1 MSRKENQKLKVL
13 CILEILKKYSD
24 EEHPLNAAQISKYL
38 EDYGIESE
46 RKSIYNDIKLL
57 EDFGFDIIKSANKG
71 WFIGEREFEI
81 PEIYLL
87 SDAVRSAKFIS
98 AKKSHELI
106 LKLNSM
112 LSVHQEKRIKGSVFF
127 SGTDKCAN
135 EELYYNID
143 KINSAIENK
152 KQIKLVYSSRIFD
165 SNRNVKR
172 KQKEMLINPYALT
185 WQDDYYYLIGNYAK
199 YNNLIHLRLD
209 RINSITITDTPCRHF
224 SEVSDYKDRFDIAD
238 YTNKLFGMYTGEIDT
253 IQLRANRKITEQLLD
268 RFSEEI
274 FITDVSD
281 EQFSFKVKAVISEAL
296 ITWIINYGKDL
307 TVLKP
312 EKLKEMVKARAQQ
325 VLDNYGD

>member
-24 EEHPLNAAQISKYL
+24 EEHPLNAAKISKYL

-106 LKLNSM
+106 AKLNSM
-112 LSVHQEKRIKGSVFF
+112 LSVHQEKRIKDSVFF
-127 SGTDKCAN
+127 SGTDKCVN

-172 KQKEMLINPYALT
+172 NQKEMLINPYALT

-199 YNNLIHLRLD
+199 YDNLIHLRLD

>member
-1 MSRKENQKLKVL
+1 MPRKENQKLKVL
-13 CILEILKKYSD
+13 CILEIFKKYSD
-24 EEHPLNAAQISKYL
+24 EEHPLNAAKIAGYL
-38 EDYGIESE
+38 ENYGIEAE

-57 EDFGFDIIKSANKG
+57 EEFGFDIIKSDNRG

-98 AKKSHELI
+98 TKKSRELI
-106 LKLNSM
+106 SKLNSM
-112 LSVHQEKRIKGSVFF
+112 LSIHQEKRIKNSVFF
-127 SGTDKCAN
+127 GESDKCAN

-152 KQIKLVYSSRIFD
+152 KQIKLVYSSRYFD
-165 SNRNVKR
+165 GNRNVVR
-172 KQKEMLINPYALT
+172 KQKEMIINPYALT
-185 WQDDYYYLIGNYAK
+185 WQDDYYYLIGNYSK
-199 YNNLIHLRLD
+199 YDNLIHLRLD

-224 SEVSDYKDRFDIAD
+224 SEVSEYTDRFDTAD
-238 YTNKLFGMYTGEIDT
+238 YTDKLFGMYTGEIDT
-253 IQLRANRKITEQLLD
+253 VKLRANRKITEQILD

-281 EQFSFKVKAVISEAL
+281 EQFSFTVDAVISDAL

-312 EKLKEMVKARAQQ
+312 EKLKEMVKERAQQ
-325 VLDNYGD
+325 VLDNYI

>member
-13 CILEILKKYSD
+13 CILKILKKYSD
-24 EEHPLNAAQISKYL
+24 EEHPLNATKISKYL

-98 AKKSHELI
+98 AKKSRELI
-106 LKLNSM
+106 AKLNSM
-112 LSVHQEKRIKGSVFF
+112 LSVHQEKRIKDSVFF
-127 SGTDKCAN
+127 SGTDKCVN

-199 YNNLIHLRLD
+199 YDNLIHLRLD